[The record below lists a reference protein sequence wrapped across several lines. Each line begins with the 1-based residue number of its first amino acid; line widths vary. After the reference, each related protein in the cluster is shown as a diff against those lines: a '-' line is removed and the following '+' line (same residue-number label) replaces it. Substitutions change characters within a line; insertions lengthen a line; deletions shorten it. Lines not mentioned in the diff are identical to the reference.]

1 MNTQQESVTCGVF
14 PQGDF
19 LADYFR
25 LREMES
31 ERRNTDIAD
40 TLKEFQ
46 TTPQEDEP

>member
-1 MNTQQESVTCGVF
+1 MNTQLMIPTQESVTC
-14 PQGDF
+14 GDF

-31 ERRNTDIAD
+31 RGEDIAD

-46 TTPQEDEP
+46 TTPPQEDEP

>member
-1 MNTQQESVTCGVF
+1 MNTQQESVTCAVF

-31 ERRNTDIAD
+31 RAQDIAD